1 MTFRPLLALMATCLV
16 APVVAQNPSSPPQ
29 QPRMERQQVPELSAE
44 QRTKLRAIQDRHRDA
59 LRDISD
65 RRQAAERKQE
75 DELRSVLTPE
85 QFRAMRGRLA
95 QQGRGIERGG
105 RGGGRNAGRAAPAQA
120 PSGGMMQRG
129 PGAPGAGMQQGGVQ
143 QGGRPA
149 MAPRRG
155 AAAPVAPGQPE

>member
-16 APVVAQNPSSPPQ
+16 APVVAQNPTSPPQ

-85 QFRAMRGRLA
+85 QFRAMRGRMA

-105 RGGGRNAGRAAPAQA
+105 RRGGRDAGH
-120 PSGGMMQRG
+120 GGMMQRG
-129 PGAPGAGMQQGGVQ
+129 PGAPGAGMRQGGVQ

-155 AAAPVAPGQPE
+155 PAPPAAPAQPE